1 MAKNTMEKKASFS
14 LSAAAAG
21 REPMRT
27 NTARKNTTSEK
38 AENSTEKDYERFC
51 FICDTVLMKKI
62 KIAAQS
68 NGVKIRAVME
78 MAMGEWLDKYEA
90 KNGPII
96 DLAQKNVN
104 ELV

>member
-27 NTARKNTTSEK
+27 TPRQNTTSEK
-38 AENSTEKDYERFC
+38 ARNSTEKDYERFC

>member
-1 MAKNTMEKKASFS
+1 MEKKASFS

-21 REPMRT
+21 REPVTT
-27 NTARKNTTSEK
+27 NNQPKTALSEK
-38 AENSTEKDYERFC
+38 ADNSTEKDYERFC

-96 DLAQKNVN
+96 DLTQKNVN